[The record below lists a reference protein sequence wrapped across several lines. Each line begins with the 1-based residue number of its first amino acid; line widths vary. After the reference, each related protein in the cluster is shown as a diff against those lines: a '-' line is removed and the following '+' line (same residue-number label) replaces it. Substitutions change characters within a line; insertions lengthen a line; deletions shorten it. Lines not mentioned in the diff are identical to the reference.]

1 MPYCVF
7 QILKVF
13 NLLKMTLKN
22 DKAHHYAGYLI
33 NTIVFWEPLNLKL
46 LHGTLPLTCITQKAK
61 RAHMTERPEV
71 TETLSNI
78 SKLHD

>member
-1 MPYCVF
+1 
-7 QILKVF
+7 
-13 NLLKMTLKN
+13 MTLKN

-46 LHGTLPLTCITQKAK
+46 LRGTLPLTCITQKAK
-61 RAHMTERPEV
+61 RAHMTESPEV